1 VTNLIMGAW
10 WHLPAEELEPFLGS
24 LRRTTFNGD
33 VCVLVGDAPAD
44 VIEVLLA
51 HGVTVDRLRRFGA
64 GMTIDRHTRY
74 YGYLDFITRHAD
86 RYSAVLLTDLR
97 DVVFQSNPFGR
108 PLPADIVYTQERCL
122 IGDNPIMRPRIAHT
136 YGDAVAHNLR
146 DFPLSC
152 CGTTL
157 GTVPGIVRYLL
168 AMTRS
173 LSTLEIPLAVHAD
186 QVVHNHIAHLSALRG
201 AWLET
206 SDGTVSK
213 MEHTP
218 DESVAIGADQVLID
232 GKQVPVLH
240 QWQKHPRL
248 AAHVRSN
255 PRFRFAAPPPVPS
268 GRTLPGSPL
277 PDPPG
282 HDTVICFY
290 HRERD
295 EGWLEPFVASLRM
308 VGFAGPIHCIGAFDE
323 HESATLSH
331 YRCTPRGLFETDFSI
346 GADNLA
352 HFCFCQMLDELAMTE
367 YRHDRQI
374 MLFESV
380 HAVFQRNPFIGKT
393 IGLSVFCE
401 GSTRI
406 GESEFNLHR
415 VAHLGET
422 DEALRRRPI
431 ISSAVLRGELG
442 ILRNF
447 YRRILTEYAGRA
459 ELLRFDKSIQGAVNW
474 VCHGG
479 RLPFPVVVH
488 PNAAEIFFQTS
499 ASDLL
504 LTTDHGI
511 TVGGAVPAAIFNPFR
526 DTELLRTL
534 RRQLGISAGPP

>member
-1 VTNLIMGAW
+1 VTDLIMGAW
-10 WHLPAEELEPFLGS
+10 WYLPARELEPFLGS
-24 LRRTTFNGD
+24 LRHTAFNGD
-33 VCVLVGDAPAD
+33 VCVLVGDAPVD
-44 VIEVLLA
+44 VIELLLA
-51 HGVTVDRLRRFGA
+51 HGVIVDRLRRFGA
-64 GMTIDRHTRY
+64 GMTVDRYTRY

-97 DVVFQSNPFGR
+97 DVVFQSSPFER

-122 IGDNPIMRPRIAHT
+122 IGDNPIVRPRIAHT
-136 YGDAVAHNLR
+136 YGDGVAHNLR
-146 DFPLSC
+146 DFQLSC

-157 GTVPGIVRYLL
+157 GTGPGIVRYLL
-168 AMTRS
+168 AMTQS
-173 LSTLEIPLAVHAD
+173 LFTLPDPLAFHAD
-186 QVVHNHIAHLSALRG
+186 QVIHNHIAHLRALRG

-213 MEHTP
+213 MEHMP
-218 DESVAIGADQVLID
+218 DESVAVSTDEVLID
-232 GKQVPVLH
+232 GKRVPVLH

-248 AAHVRSN
+248 AAHVRSS
-255 PRFRFAAPPPVPS
+255 PHFRLIAESSVPS
-268 GRTLPGSPL
+268 ARALSGSPL
-277 PDPPG
+277 SDAT
-282 HDTVICFY
+282 DLDSIVCFY

-295 EGWLEPFVASLRM
+295 AGWLEPFVASLRV
-308 VGFAGPIHCIGAFDE
+308 VGFAGPIHCIGAFD
-323 HESATLSH
+323 HCESAILSH
-331 YRCTPRGLFETDFSI
+331 HRCTTHGLFETDFSI

-352 HFCFCQMLDELAMTE
+352 HFCFCHMLDELAMTE
-367 YRHDRQI
+367 VRHDRQI

-380 HAVFQRNPFIGKT
+380 HAVFQRNPFIGMT

-406 GESEFNLHR
+406 GESEFNLYR

-442 ILRNF
+442 VLRNF
-447 YRRILTEYAGRA
+447 YRHILTEYAGRA

-479 RLPFPVVVH
+479 HLTFPVVVH

-499 ASDLL
+499 ASDLAVS
-504 LTTDHGI
+504 TDHGI
-511 TVGGAVPAAIFNPFR
+511 TVGGAVPAAIFNSFR

>member
-1 VTNLIMGAW
+1 VTYLVMGAW
-10 WHLPAEELEPFLGS
+10 WHLPARELEPFLGS
-24 LRRTTFNGD
+24 LRHTTFDGD

-51 HGVTVDRLRRFGA
+51 HGVIVDRLRRFGA
-64 GMTIDRHTRY
+64 GMTVDRYTRY

-97 DVVFQSNPFGR
+97 DVVFQTNPFER
-108 PLPADIVYTQERCL
+108 PLPADIVFTQERCL
-122 IGDNPIMRPRIAHT
+122 IGDDPIVRPRIAHT

-157 GTVPGIVRYLL
+157 GTARGIVRYLL
-168 AMTRS
+168 AMTQA
-173 LSTLEIPLAVHAD
+173 LLTLPVPLASHAD
-186 QVVHNHIAHLSALRG
+186 QIIHNHIAHLRALRG
-201 AWLET
+201 AWLEA

-218 DESVAIGADQVLID
+218 EESVVVSADEVLID
-232 GKQVPVLH
+232 GKRVPVLH

-248 AAHVRSN
+248 ATHVRSS
-255 PRFRFAAPPPVPS
+255 PHFRLTAASSVPS
-268 GRTLPGSPL
+268 ARALFGSPL
-277 PDPPG
+277 SDATNQ
-282 HDTVICFY
+282 DSIVCFY

-295 EGWLEPFVASLRM
+295 TGWLEPFVASLRV
-308 VGFAGPIHCIGAFDE
+308 VGFAGPIHCIGAFDDR
-323 HESATLSH
+323 ESPILSH
-331 YRCTPRGLFETDFSI
+331 HRCTAHGLFETDFSI

-352 HFCFCQMLDELAMTE
+352 HFCFCQLLDELAMTGDG
-367 YRHDRQI
+367 HDGQI

-380 HAVFQRNPFIGKT
+380 HAVFQRDPFIGKT

-415 VAHLGET
+415 VAHFGET
-422 DEALRRRPI
+422 DDALRRRPI
-431 ISSAVLRGELG
+431 ISSTVLRGELG
-442 ILRNF
+442 VLRDF

-479 RLPFPVVVH
+479 HLTFPVVVH
-488 PNAAEIFFQTS
+488 PNAADIFFQTS
-499 ASDLL
+499 AADLAGS
-504 LTTDHGI
+504 TEHGI
-511 TVGGAVPAAIFNPFR
+511 TVGGVVPAAIFNPFH
-526 DTELLRTL
+526 DTELLRIL
-534 RRQLGISAGPP
+534 RRQLGINAGPP